1 MPLRPG
7 VTPVDVGPLG
17 CAGMT
22 AYGAVKK
29 ALPYAYPG
37 SYTVALGA
45 GGLGHIGI
53 QALRALSQTEIIVV
67 DRNAEA
73 LEHARGWGADQTV
86 QARPTAR
93 TCRSQGPHR
102 RGAQVVLDF
111 VGEGGAEREA
121 VLMLGTRASTADR
134 LRRQAR
140 RRDPQRGDLPG
151 DELPEQHRRQYNEA
165 VELVALVAR
174 GAVKLT
180 KTTFPLEGVNDA
192 LHALDEGRMIGR
204 GMLVPNES

>member
-67 DRNAEA
+67 DRSAEA

-86 QARPTAR
+86 QAKADGSHVQAAP
-93 TCRSQGPHR
+93 RSWSTSS
-102 RGAQVVLDF
+102 V
-111 VGEGGAEREA
+111 
-121 VLMLGTRASTADR
+121 RAAPSAT
-134 LRRQAR
+134 
-140 RRDPQRGDLPG
+140 PC
-151 DELPEQHRRQYNEA
+151 
-165 VELVALVAR
+165 
-174 GAVKLT
+174 
-180 KTTFPLEGVNDA
+180 
-192 LHALDEGRMIGR
+192 
-204 GMLVPNES
+204 

>member
-67 DRNAEA
+67 DRSAEA

-86 QARPTAR
+86 QAKADGSHVAAAPRSWSTSSAR
-93 TCRSQGPHR
+93 AAPSATPC
-102 RGAQVVLDF
+102 
-111 VGEGGAEREA
+111 
-121 VLMLGTRASTADR
+121 
-134 LRRQAR
+134 
-140 RRDPQRGDLPG
+140 
-151 DELPEQHRRQYNEA
+151 
-165 VELVALVAR
+165 
-174 GAVKLT
+174 
-180 KTTFPLEGVNDA
+180 
-192 LHALDEGRMIGR
+192 
-204 GMLVPNES
+204 